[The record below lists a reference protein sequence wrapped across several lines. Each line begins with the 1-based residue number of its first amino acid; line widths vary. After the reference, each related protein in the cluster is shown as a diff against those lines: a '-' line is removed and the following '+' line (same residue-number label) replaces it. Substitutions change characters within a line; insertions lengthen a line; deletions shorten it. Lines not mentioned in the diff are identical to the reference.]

1 MGFGIGSEA
10 LLAAVLWAGA
20 GVLAMSLV
28 LLAAVAAARVGLV
41 RRLARERS
49 FVARWEPLLI
59 ECVIGVP
66 AGLPALAPGDA
77 ELFLRLWSRMHD
89 AVRGAAEAHLNA
101 VARAVGADRVAA
113 GFLGSRNLRKRM
125 TAVLAL
131 GQLREPAA
139 RGRLEPLL
147 ADARPGLSLAAAQ
160 ALLRIDA
167 AAVLPRVLATAG
179 RREDWAPAKLVSML
193 READAGQV
201 SEALAA
207 AVADALV
214 QPAAAGE
221 VARLLRLAPTAHGE
235 VLRHAVLRVLER
247 VEDAE
252 TIAAALAALQL
263 PEDVEPVRRFVGHP
277 DAVVRLHAAKALARL
292 GTPEDV
298 DRLLS
303 LLSDPSWWVRYRSA
317 QALVASPWLTREA
330 LERLHAGLAD
340 RFAVDILAQV
350 LAEPR

>member
-1 MGFGIGSEA
+1 MGFGIASEV

-20 GVLAMSLV
+20 GVLAMSLA
-28 LLAAVAAARVGLV
+28 LLAAVALARVGLV

-59 ECVIGVP
+59 ECVVAVP
-66 AGLPALAPGDA
+66 AVVPALAPRDA

-101 VARAVGADRVAA
+101 LARRVGADRVAA
-113 GFLGSRNLRKRM
+113 EFLASRNLRKRM

-131 GQLREPAA
+131 GELREPTA
-139 RGRLEPLL
+139 RGLLEPLL
-147 ADARPGLSLAAAQ
+147 EDARPALSLAAAQ

-167 AAVLPRVLATAG
+167 AAALRRVLATAG
-179 RREDWAPAKLVSML
+179 RREDWAPAKLVSVL
-193 READAGQV
+193 READAGMV

-207 AVADALV
+207 AVTDALDH
-214 QPAAAGE
+214 PAAAGE

-247 VEDAE
+247 VEDGE
-252 TIAAALAALQL
+252 TIAAALAALQH
-263 PEDVEPVRRFVGHP
+263 PEDVEAVRRFVGHA

-292 GTPEDV
+292 GAREDV
-298 DRLLS
+298 DRLVG

-317 QALVASPWLTREA
+317 QALVASPWLSRAELEGLREQ
-330 LERLHAGLAD
+330 LAD
-340 RFAVDILAQV
+340 RFAVDILAQA
-350 LAEPR
+350 LAEPQ